1 MDKIMSTRVDESVTF
16 LLDHLAQKLHT
27 SKKNI
32 VETAIRMYSE
42 KVNGQN
48 DFDTFKETCGVWKRD
63 ESASVT
69 IKKARKKFNSSF
81 TRHCL

>member
-27 SKKNI
+27 SKKNV

-48 DFDTFKETCGVWKRD
+48 NLDIFKETCGAWKRD
-63 ESASVT
+63 ESASAT
-69 IKKARKKFNSSF
+69 IKKVRKTFNSSF
-81 TRHCL
+81 TRHYL